1 MALDPRIALGV
12 QPIQMHDPMD
22 QYSKLASLQQA
33 QNQNA
38 LAQYQL
44 GAAQRADEQAANRL
58 RLFQEAGGN
67 PEKVANAFLQSG
79 DWKGYTELT
88 KSQSEKR
95 ASDLKFNSDLAQRAA
110 SIYSTVHDEPSWQ
123 SARQKLAALG
133 GDASTLPERYDP
145 AFVQSEIQQAFSVKD
160 LAERVLTP
168 QNFGGTARVISTP
181 KFALPG
187 ITPTAAVVQ
196 GSEGKVTMTEA
207 ERAADARAAQRL
219 SFDQAKWKWEKANPD
234 MELKEGPDGQMI
246 AVNKRTGVAQP
257 VTMGGTA
264 VVGSGK
270 PLTESQSKAAK
281 FSILMDNAFQ
291 ASDKLEKSVGVGG
304 KLLAGSSFT
313 NFMAPEAAQ
322 QYEQAKRNWVAANLR
337 QESGAVIGADEMA
350 AELKR
355 YFPVAGDG
363 PKQVEQKRQAR
374 LDAMA
379 GMEAMA
385 GEGGVKAVQKSR
397 QALEG
402 RYPSNSGASTQQPA
416 SKPPAGI
423 DAALWN
429 VMTPQERALWQ
440 K

>member
-58 RLFQEAGGN
+58 RLLQEAGGN

-95 ASDLKFNSDLAQRAA
+95 AADLKFNADLAQRAA
-110 SIYSTVHDEPSWQ
+110 SIYSTVKDEPSWQ
-123 SARQKLAALG
+123 AARQKLAELG

-145 AFVQSEIQQAFSVKD
+145 SFVQSEIQQAFSVQD
-160 LAERVLTP
+160 MAERVLTP

-181 KFALPG
+181 KYAVPG
-187 ITPTAAVVQ
+187 TTPTASVVQ
-196 GSEGKVTMTEA
+196 GSEGKVTMTDA
-207 ERAADARAAQRL
+207 EKAADARAAQRL
-219 SFDQAKWKWEKANPD
+219 SFDQAKWKWEKDNPD
-234 MELKEGPDGQMI
+234 MELKEGPNGEML
-246 AVNKRTGVAQP
+246 AVNKRTGEAKP

-270 PLTESQSKAAK
+270 PLTESQAKAAN
-281 FSILMDNAFQ
+281 FAGRMNSAFGVIDSIESNPSALQKVM
-291 ASDKLEKSVGVGG
+291 
-304 KLLAGSSFT
+304 AGNSWT
-313 NFMAPEAAQ
+313 NILAPEAAQ
-322 QYEQAKRNWVAANLR
+322 QYRQAQVNWVTANLR
-337 QESGAVIGADEMA
+337 KESGAVIGPNEM
-350 AELKR
+350 EQEIRK
-355 YFPVAGDG
+355 YFPVAGDK
-363 PKQVEQKRQAR
+363 PKNIEQKRQAR

-379 GMEAMA
+379 GMEAEATESGM
-385 GEGGVKAVQKSR
+385 KAVKKSR
-397 QALEG
+397 QALSE
-402 RYPSNSGASTQQPA
+402 RYQRKPSGDGVDTSNPLL
-416 SKPPAGI
+416 K
-423 DAALWN
+423 
-429 VMTPQERALWQ
+429 
-440 K
+440 